1 MKQPV
6 GLCPVDSVR
15 HSHFLM
21 ATMVTPKILLL
32 DEHTAALDPATAE
45 KVLNLTK
52 KIVSEQNITCL
63 MVTHNMHQAL
73 ELGNRTLMMDSGN
86 IVLDVSGEEREKMSV
101 DDLLEQFAVRAGK
114 ALDNDRIL
122 FSKVEA

>member
-1 MKQPV
+1 
-6 GLCPVDSVR
+6 
-15 HSHFLM
+15 M
-21 ATMVTPKILLL
+21 ASLQKPQLLLL

>member
-1 MKQPV
+1 
-6 GLCPVDSVR
+6 
-15 HSHFLM
+15 M
-21 ATMVTPKILLL
+21 ATMNNPKLLLL